1 MDDANTSQL
10 NILISF
16 VFKLKTGY
24 YNKYY
29 INTPKDL
36 TQIYTCACVYKF
48 IQKYLL
54 LFVFK
59 LRLEMEIAV
68 VGNHTPMLK

>member
-16 VFKLKTGY
+16 VFKLKKSY

-36 TQIYTCACVYKF
+36 TQICMCVCKF
-48 IQKYLL
+48 IPKCIL

-59 LRLEMEIAV
+59 LRLEMEAAV
-68 VGNHTPMLK
+68 VSNHTPMLK

>member
-16 VFKLKTGY
+16 VYKLKTGY

-29 INTPKDL
+29 INIPKDL
-36 TQIYTCACVYKF
+36 TQICMCVCVCVSSY
-48 IQKYLL
+48 QNAYYCLYS
-54 LFVFK
+54 
-59 LRLEMEIAV
+59 
-68 VGNHTPMLK
+68 N